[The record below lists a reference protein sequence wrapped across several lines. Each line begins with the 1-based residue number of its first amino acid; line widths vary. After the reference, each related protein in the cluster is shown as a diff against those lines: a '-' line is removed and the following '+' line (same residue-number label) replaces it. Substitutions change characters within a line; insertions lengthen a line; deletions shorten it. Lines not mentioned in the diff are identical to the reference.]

1 MKKAR
6 KGEAKRKTKEVEI
19 RVTVGLDGKGE
30 FEGNSGSVFID
41 HMMRTLAKHS
51 RIDMFVEAS
60 GDLKH
65 HVIEDLGLT
74 LGKALNEA
82 LGGKAGIA
90 RFGYAYVPMDD
101 SLARAVIDL
110 SGRAYSRIYLGVK
123 GAVIEDTKVEDILH
137 FLESLSQSLQCNL
150 HIRVLYGTN
159 DHHRVEA
166 AVKAMALALRTA
178 VSRGEFPDVPSAK
191 GEI

>member
-19 RVTVGLDGKGE
+19 SVTVGLDGEGE
-30 FEGNSGSVFID
+30 YAGNSGSAFID
-41 HMMRTLAKHS
+41 HMVRTLAKHS
-51 RIDMFVEAS
+51 RIDISVEAS

-82 LGGKAGIA
+82 LGDKAGIA

-101 SLARAVIDL
+101 SLARAVVDL
-110 SGRAYSRIYLGVK
+110 GGRAYCKIYLGVN
-123 GAVIEDTKVEDILH
+123 GVAIEDTKMEDILH

-166 AVKAMALALRTA
+166 AVKAMALALKTA
-178 VSRGEFPDVPSAK
+178 VSRGELPDVPSAK

>member
-1 MKKAR
+1 MKKPR

-19 RVTVGLDGKGE
+19 RLTVGLDGKGE
-30 FEGNSGSVFID
+30 FAGNAGSVFIN
-41 HMMRTLAKHS
+41 HMLRTLAKHS
-51 RIDMFVEAS
+51 RIDISVEAS

-65 HVIEDLGLT
+65 HVVEDLGLT

-82 LGGKAGIA
+82 LGVKAGIA

-101 SLARAVIDL
+101 SLARAVVDL
-110 SGRAYSRIYLGVK
+110 GGRAYSRIYLGVK
-123 GAVIEDTKVEDILH
+123 DVTIEDTKVEDVLH

-150 HIRVLYGTN
+150 HIRVLYGIN
-159 DHHRVEA
+159 DHHRIEA
-166 AVKAMALALRTA
+166 AVKAMALALKMA
-178 VSRGEFPDVPSAK
+178 VSRGELSDVPSAK

>member
-1 MKKAR
+1 MKKTR

-19 RVTVGLDGKGE
+19 RVAVKLNGKGE
-30 FEGNSGSVFID
+30 YAGNSGSAFIN
-41 HMMRTLAKHS
+41 HMVRTLAKHS
-51 RIDMFVEAS
+51 QIDISVEAS

-65 HVIEDLGLT
+65 HIIEDLGLT

-82 LGGKAGIA
+82 LGNKEGIA

-101 SLARAVIDL
+101 SLARVVVDL
-110 SGRAYSRIYLGVK
+110 GGRAYCRIYLGVK
-123 GAVIEDTKVEDILH
+123 GAAIEDTKMEDILH

-166 AVKAMALALRTA
+166 AVKAMALALKMA
-178 VSRGEFPDVPSAK
+178 VSKGELLDVPSAK

>member
-1 MKKAR
+1 MKKVR
-6 KGEAKRKTKEVEI
+6 RGEAKRDTKEVKI

-30 FEGNSGSVFID
+30 FEGNSGSAFID
-41 HMMRTLAKHS
+41 HMVRTLAKHS
-51 RIDMFVEAS
+51 RIDIFVEAS

-82 LGGKAGIA
+82 LGIKAGIA

-101 SLARAVIDL
+101 SLARAVVDL
-110 SGRAYSRIYLGVK
+110 GGRAYSRIYLGVK
-123 GAVIEDTKVEDILH
+123 GATIEDTKVEDILH

-166 AVKAMALALRTA
+166 AIKAMALALKMA
-178 VSRGEFPDVPSAK
+178 ASRGELSDVPSAK

>member
-6 KGEAKRKTKEVEI
+6 KGEAKRKTKEVEV
-19 RVTVGLDGKGE
+19 RVTVGLDSKGE
-30 FEGNSGSVFID
+30 YAGNSGSAFID

-51 RIDMFVEAS
+51 RIDVSVEAY

-82 LGGKAGIA
+82 LGDKAGIV

-101 SLARAVIDL
+101 SLARAVVDL
-110 SGRAYSRIYLGVK
+110 GGRSYSRIYLGVK
-123 GAVIEDTKVEDILH
+123 GAAIEDTKMEDILH
-137 FLESLSQSLQCNL
+137 FLESFSQSLQCNL
-150 HIRVLYGTN
+150 HIRVFYGTN
-159 DHHRVEA
+159 DHHRVES
-166 AVKAMALALRTA
+166 AVKAMALALKMA
-178 VSRGEFPDVPSAK
+178 MSKGEFTDVPSAK